1 MRFKAN
7 LQKPNQQAKRKDM
20 DSKAALASLRTFMLL
35 TAKGF
40 KVSINYFYDH
50 LAHHPKASVQP
61 DV

>member
-1 MRFKAN
+1 
-7 LQKPNQQAKRKDM
+7 M

-50 LAHHPKASVQP
+50 LAHHPKASAQP